1 MVNNKETNT
10 ANKTKKSGLGRGLS
24 ALLQNAD
31 TDITLSPE
39 YRSSGNSSIQFVD
52 IHQIEANPFQPR
64 TEFEQKALE
73 ELSESIKVHGLIQPI
88 TVRKMGYDK
97 FQIISG
103 ERRTRASILAGLEK
117 IPAYIRVANDQEM
130 LEMALIENIQRE
142 NLNPMEV
149 SLSYKRLLDECNL
162 KQEELGERVG
172 KDRSTVSNYLR
183 LLKLPES
190 IQLALKQNKITMGH
204 AKAIMGVEDP
214 DDQMALYKRIE
225 LDGLS
230 VRGTEEIV
238 KQAKQERN
246 QSGAEQGKLI
256 PAPSFELD
264 DALLL
269 KLEKLSKRFGVNTSV
284 KPKGSKGEI
293 VIPFRSYEDL
303 ERILSSLADNDD

>member
-1 MVNNKETNT
+1 MTTVN
-10 ANKTKKSGLGRGLS
+10 NKTKKSGLGRGLS

-31 TDITLSPE
+31 TDITLSSE
-39 YRSSGNSSIQFVD
+39 YRSHGNSSIQFVD
-52 IHQIEANPFQPR
+52 ISQIEANPFQPR

-73 ELSESIKVHGLIQPI
+73 ELSESIKIHGLIQPI

-117 IPAYIRVANDQEM
+117 IPAYIRIANDQEM

-142 NLNPMEV
+142 NLNPIEV
-149 SLSYKRLLDECNL
+149 SLSYKRLIDECSL

-183 LLKLPES
+183 LLRLPEQV
-190 IQLALKQNKITMGH
+190 QLGIKIGKISLGH

-214 DDQMALYKRIE
+214 EDQIALYKRIE

-238 KQAKQERN
+238 KQSKQEKT
-246 QSGAEQGKLI
+246 GGVAETIKTGVT
-256 PAPSFELD
+256 AFELD
-264 DALLL
+264 DAL
-269 KLEKLSKRFGVNTSV
+269 KFKIEKLSSRFGIHATV
-284 KPKGSKGEI
+284 KPKGNKGEI
-293 VIPFRSYEDL
+293 VLPFKDYEDL
-303 ERILSSLADNDD
+303 ERILTSLADNE

>member
-1 MVNNKETNT
+1 MVNNKET
-10 ANKTKKSGLGRGLS
+10 ANINKAKKSGLGRGLS

-31 TDITLSPE
+31 TDITLSAE
-39 YRSSGNSSIQFVD
+39 YRTNGNSSIQFVD
-52 IHQIEANPFQPR
+52 INQIEANPFQPR
-64 TEFEQKALE
+64 TEFEQRALE
-73 ELSESIKVHGLIQPI
+73 ELCESIKVHGLIQPI

-103 ERRTRASILAGLEK
+103 ERRTRASILAGLER

-183 LLKLPES
+183 LLKLPEP
-190 IQLALKQNKITMGH
+190 IQMALKMNKLTLGH
-204 AKAIMGVEDP
+204 AKAIMGVEDVE
-214 DDQMALYKRIE
+214 DQLALYKRIE

-238 KQAKQERN
+238 KQSKQER
-246 QSGAEQGKLI
+246 QHTGGEQGKLI
-256 PAPSFELD
+256 PIPHFELD
-264 DALLL
+264 DALKL
-269 KLEKLSKRFGVNTSV
+269 KLEKLSKRFGVTTSV
-284 KPKGSKGEI
+284 KPKGNKGEI
-293 VIPFRSYEDL
+293 VIPFKSYEDL
-303 ERILSSLADNDD
+303 ERILSSIADNDD